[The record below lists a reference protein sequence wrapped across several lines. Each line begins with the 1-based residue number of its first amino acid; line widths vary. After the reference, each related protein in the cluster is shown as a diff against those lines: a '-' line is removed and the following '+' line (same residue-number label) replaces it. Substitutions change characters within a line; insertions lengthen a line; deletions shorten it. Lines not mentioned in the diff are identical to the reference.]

1 MKVHPIPKMLAIVP
15 ARGGSRGL
23 PRKNLLPV
31 GGIPLVARAILAACE
46 CPHVG
51 VCVLTTDDPEIR
63 AIGIACGADIIE
75 RPAGLAND
83 STTSQAVVRH
93 VLESLAT
100 AGPLP
105 EYFVLLQPTS
115 PLRTAAHLASCIE
128 AFFQSDAQS
137 AISVTEARESPFK
150 SFIETNG
157 SLQPLF
163 DVEKLHA
170 PRQTLPPVFSQ
181 NGAIYLTSSAA
192 FLRSNSFFIPP
203 AMPFVMDAEASIDI
217 DTALDLRIAECLISG

>member
-1 MKVHPIPKMLAIVP
+1 MKVHPIPKVLAIVP

-23 PRKNLLPV
+23 PRKNLLQV
-31 GGIPLVARAILAACE
+31 GGFPLVARAILAARD
-46 CPHVG
+46 CPHMSA
-51 VCVLTTDDPEIR
+51 CVLTTDDPEIR
-63 AIGIACGADIIE
+63 AIGIAYGADIVD
-75 RPAGLAND
+75 RPADLAGD

-93 VLESLAT
+93 VFQSLSS

-115 PLRTAAHLASCIE
+115 PLRTASHLTACIE
-128 AFFQSDAQS
+128 AFFKSDAQS
-137 AISVTEARESPFK
+137 AISVTETKDSPFK
-150 SFIETNG
+150 SFVENNG

-163 DVEKLHA
+163 DVETLHA
-170 PRQTLPPVFSQ
+170 PRQTLPRVYTQ

-192 FLRSNSFFIPP
+192 FLRLNSFFIPP
-203 AMPFVMDAEASIDI
+203 VMPFVMEPEASIDI

>member
-1 MKVHPIPKMLAIVP
+1 MKVHPIPKVLAIVP

-31 GGIPLVARAILAACE
+31 GGIPLVARAILAARD

-51 VCVLTTDDPEIR
+51 GCVLTTDDPEIR
-63 AIGIACGADIIE
+63 AIGIAYGADIID
-75 RPAGLAND
+75 RPADLSGD
-83 STTSQAVVRH
+83 STSSLAVVRH
-93 VLESLAT
+93 VLEFLAT
-100 AGPLP
+100 AGRLP

-115 PLRTAAHLASCIE
+115 PLRTAAHLTACIE
-128 AFFQSDAQS
+128 AFFNSDAQG
-137 AISVTEARESPFK
+137 AISVTEAKESPFK
-150 SFIETNG
+150 SFIEKNG

-170 PRQTLPPVFSQ
+170 PRQTLPAVFTQ
-181 NGAIYLTSSAA
+181 NGAIYLTSSVA

-203 AMPFVMDAEASIDI
+203 AMPFVMDAQASIDI

>member
-1 MKVHPIPKMLAIVP
+1 MKVHPIPKVLAIIP

-23 PRKNLLPV
+23 PRKNLLTL

-46 CPHVG
+46 CPHVST
-51 VCVLTTDDPEIR
+51 CVLTTDDPAIR
-63 AIGIACGADIIE
+63 AIGIAYGAGIIE
-75 RPAGLAND
+75 RPPDLAGD
-83 STTSQAVVRH
+83 STTSQSVVRH

-100 AGPLP
+100 AGRLP
-105 EYFVLLQPTS
+105 EHFALLQPTS
-115 PLRTAAHLASCIE
+115 PLRTAAHLTACIE
-128 AFFQSDAQS
+128 AFFKSDAQS
-137 AISVTEARESPFK
+137 AISVTEAKENPFK

-170 PRQTLPPVFSQ
+170 PRQTLPRVYTQ

-192 FLRSNSFFIPP
+192 FLRSNSFFIPS

-217 DTALDLRIAECLISG
+217 DAALDLRIAECLISG

>member
-1 MKVHPIPKMLAIVP
+1 MKLHPIPKVLAIIP

-31 GGIPLVARAILAACE
+31 GGIPLVARAILAARD
-46 CPHVG
+46 CPYMG
-51 VCVLTTDDPEIR
+51 GCVLTTDDPEIR
-63 AIGIACGADIIE
+63 AIGIAYGADIID
-75 RPAGLAND
+75 RPADLAAD
-83 STTSQAVVRH
+83 STISQAVVRH
-93 VLESLAT
+93 VLESLSTTAT
-100 AGPLP
+100 AP

-115 PLRTAAHLASCIE
+115 PLRTAAHVTACIE
-128 AFFQSDAQS
+128 AFFNSDAQS
-137 AISVTEARESPFK
+137 AISVTEPKGGPFK
-150 SFIETNG
+150 SFIETDG
-157 SLQPLF
+157 SLRPLF

-170 PRQTLPPVFSQ
+170 PRQALPHVYSQ

-203 AMPFVMDAEASIDI
+203 AMPFAMDAETSIDI

>member
-1 MKVHPIPKMLAIVP
+1 MKVRPIPRVLAIVP
-15 ARGGSRGL
+15 ARGGSLGL
-23 PRKNLLPV
+23 PRKNLLTV
-31 GGIPLVARAILAACE
+31 GGIPLVARAILAARE

-51 VCVLTTDDPEIR
+51 SCVLTTDDPEIR
-63 AIGIACGADIIE
+63 AIGIAFGADIIE
-75 RPAGLAND
+75 RPCDLAGD

-100 AGPLP
+100 AGRLP

-115 PLRTAAHLASCIE
+115 PLRTAAHVTACIE
-128 AFFQSDAQS
+128 AFFKSDAQS
-137 AISVTEARESPFK
+137 AIGVTEAKENPFK
-150 SFIETNG
+150 SFIEMNG

-170 PRQTLPPVFSQ
+170 PRQALPRVYSQ
-181 NGAIYLTSSAA
+181 NGAIYLTGSTA
-192 FLRSNSFFIPP
+192 FLRSNSFFIPSV
-203 AMPFVMDAEASIDI
+203 MPFVMDAEASIDI